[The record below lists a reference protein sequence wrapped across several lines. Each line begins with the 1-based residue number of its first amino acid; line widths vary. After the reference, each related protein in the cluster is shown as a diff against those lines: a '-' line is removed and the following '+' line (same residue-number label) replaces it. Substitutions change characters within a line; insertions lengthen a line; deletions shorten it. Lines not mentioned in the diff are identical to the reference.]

1 MQGIPSPL
9 NDSRRYVSPVFEA
22 FARSGIGAVH
32 VIVPGGSFKVLIRDV
47 RVKHVLVAFQDSCF
61 FRALAGCNG
70 AGDGAAFGWENGV
83 DNRWNGAALK
93 GFGRGAL
100 CGEFFEAIERGI
112 V

>member
-70 AGDGAAFGWENGV
+70 A
-83 DNRWNGAALK
+83 ALK